1 MEITLDQK
9 TTWHL
14 GGEAHVLHLL
24 RLVAQINDEN
34 WSAVSVVLE
43 CDPVIAARGEELSWF
58 HNRLESRLDWQNRP
72 FLEDLP
78 VRMEI
83 ALRPEY
89 YPRLPCPSS
98 DAVQRLTDLFVIE
111 PPPSPELFDDTV
123 WNAIQLWQEYP
134 IDPSIGGGT
143 MRVGYRTAFSMFTD
157 EVDRLRRRGPVSRI
171 IVDALIESG
180 IPISW
185 IEEDSV
191 FTVTL
196 YAEDRGYLCRIRP
209 NESSYGITVSVEW
222 IEQLSDAGVSKLSSH
237 IAVAD
242 TDLVFGSLTLVD
254 GRIRLDNLTILG
266 PSITEETIIE
276 TLRASVS
283 ALNSK
288 VNEWSELDL
297 TAG

>member
-43 CDPVIAARGEELSWF
+43 CAPVIAARGEELSWF

-111 PPPSPELFDDTV
+111 PPPSPELFDDAV

-185 IEEDSV
+185 IEEDPV

-209 NESSYGITVSVEW
+209 NESSSGITVSVEW
-222 IEQLSDAGVSKLSSH
+222 IEQLSDAGVAKLSSH

-254 GRIRLDNLTILG
+254 GRIRLDNLTLLG

-276 TLRASVS
+276 TLRAAVS

>member
-14 GGEAHVLHLL
+14 GGKAHVLHLL
-24 RLVAQINDEN
+24 RLVAQINDGN

-89 YPRLPCPSS
+89 YPRLPYPSS
-98 DAVQRLTDLFVIE
+98 DAVQHLTDLFVIE
-111 PPPSPELFDDTV
+111 PPPSPELFDDAA

-134 IDPSIGGGT
+134 VDPSIGGGT
-143 MRVGYRTAFSMFTD
+143 MRVGYRTAFSAFTD

-254 GRIRLDNLTILG
+254 GRIRLDNLTLLG

-276 TLRASVS
+276 TLRAAVS

>member
-43 CDPVIAARGEELSWF
+43 CAPVIAARGEELSWF
-58 HNRLESRLDWQNRP
+58 HNRPESRLDWQNRP

-89 YPRLPCPSS
+89 YPHLPCPSS
-98 DAVQRLTDLFVIE
+98 DAVQHLTDLFVIE

-143 MRVGYRTAFSMFTD
+143 MRVGYRTAFSVFTD

-191 FTVTL
+191 FAVTL

-209 NESSYGITVSVEW
+209 NESSSGITVNVEW

-254 GRIRLDNLTILG
+254 GRIRLDNLTLLG
-266 PSITEETIIE
+266 PSITEETIID
-276 TLRASVS
+276 TLRAAVS

-288 VNEWSELDL
+288 VNEWSKLDL